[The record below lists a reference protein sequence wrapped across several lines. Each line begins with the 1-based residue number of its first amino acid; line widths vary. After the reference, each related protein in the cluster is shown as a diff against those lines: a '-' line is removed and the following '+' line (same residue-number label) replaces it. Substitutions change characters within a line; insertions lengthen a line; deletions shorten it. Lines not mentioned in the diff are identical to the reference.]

1 MKTSKRL
8 YFSSELHLRPLLSM
22 SILIVTLIFT
32 AKPVFSQAPELF
44 EEKVLLNNISAPWG
58 FTFINNNEVLFTEKR
73 GKIYRYVI
81 STGALTEISG
91 VPAISQ
97 NGQGGLLD
105 IALHPNFSSNNFVYI
120 TYAVAAT
127 GGQTTALG
135 RGRLV
140 GNQLQNFTEL
150 FRALPIAN
158 SGAHFGSRIVF
169 DRNNLLYMSVGDRGT
184 PDNAQNKNNHLGKI
198 LRFNDD
204 GTVPASNPLVGVP
217 NTRPE
222 IFCWGNR
229 NIQGMAMNPATG
241 EIYAHEHGPRG
252 GDELNLIKPNT
263 NYGWPA
269 VTFGINYDGSPIT
282 PDTTLPGMELPLT
295 YWVPSIAPSGMTFIQ
310 NGQPNNES
318 DILIGALAGTHIHW
332 LKMKDNK
339 RVSSTRSM
347 NGYGRFRDIR
357 QAPDGKI
364 YAMTESPN
372 RFVLL
377 RTNLPSVIALI
388 SPRDMEYL
396 NKKTVDFQWGKSS
409 NPAINYGFELALD
422 KEFKNIVMKD
432 ESLKD
437 EKTTVADLKNNTQ
450 YYWRVRAK
458 TTAGWG
464 DYSLPYSFQ
473 ISIAAPKVT
482 LVSPADKSEIKEN
495 QVTLSW
501 NKTNPI
507 AEKYKVQVSSDKL
520 FLTDIM
526 EDSTL
531 KDTTKTLDKLE
542 WDITMYWR
550 VASFSNGVWGDYSDI
565 YEFTA
570 VQPKVPDA
578 PTLVAPADNMNTVEN
593 DIEFSWSAKSSD
605 APALVHLLEISNSQN
620 FDSFVFRDSNI
631 TAEKTVVKNLEDGK
645 TFFWRMKTR
654 NKTGW
659 GQFSDVRSFSIF
671 AASVNEEN
679 SVILTELSLFP
690 NPSLQYV
697 SIGFALK
704 QPTGI
709 IIEIRDINGVLVK
722 TENLSGL
729 SIGEQTVILPVKD
742 LPTGNYNVSVISGD
756 IVIQSQLIVIH

>member
-1 MKTSKRL
+1 
-8 YFSSELHLRPLLSM
+8 
-22 SILIVTLIFT
+22 
-32 AKPVFSQAPELF
+32 
-44 EEKVLLNNISAPWG
+44 
-58 FTFINNNEVLFTEKR
+58 
-73 GKIYRYVI
+73 
-81 STGALTEISG
+81 
-91 VPAISQ
+91 
-97 NGQGGLLD
+97 
-105 IALHPNFSSNNFVYI
+105 
-120 TYAVAAT
+120 
-127 GGQTTALG
+127 
-135 RGRLV
+135 
-140 GNQLQNFTEL
+140 
-150 FRALPIAN
+150 
-158 SGAHFGSRIVF
+158 
-169 DRNNLLYMSVGDRGT
+169 
-184 PDNAQNKNNHLGKI
+184 
-198 LRFNDD
+198 
-204 GTVPASNPLVGVP
+204 
-217 NTRPE
+217 
-222 IFCWGNR
+222 
-229 NIQGMAMNPATG
+229 
-241 EIYAHEHGPRG
+241 
-252 GDELNLIKPNT
+252 
-263 NYGWPA
+263 
-269 VTFGINYDGSPIT
+269 
-282 PDTTLPGMELPLT
+282 
-295 YWVPSIAPSGMTFIQ
+295 
-310 NGQPNNES
+310 
-318 DILIGALAGTHIHW
+318 
-332 LKMKDNK
+332 
-339 RVSSTRSM
+339 M

-473 ISIAAPKVT
+473 ISITAPKVT

-542 WDITMYWR
+542 WAITMYWR

-578 PTLVAPADNMNTVEN
+578 PTLVAPADNMKTVEN

-645 TFFWRMKTR
+645 T
-654 NKTGW
+654 
-659 GQFSDVRSFSIF
+659 
-671 AASVNEEN
+671 
-679 SVILTELSLFP
+679 L
-690 NPSLQYV
+690 
-697 SIGFALK
+697 
-704 QPTGI
+704 
-709 IIEIRDINGVLVK
+709 
-722 TENLSGL
+722 
-729 SIGEQTVILPVKD
+729 
-742 LPTGNYNVSVISGD
+742 
-756 IVIQSQLIVIH
+756 